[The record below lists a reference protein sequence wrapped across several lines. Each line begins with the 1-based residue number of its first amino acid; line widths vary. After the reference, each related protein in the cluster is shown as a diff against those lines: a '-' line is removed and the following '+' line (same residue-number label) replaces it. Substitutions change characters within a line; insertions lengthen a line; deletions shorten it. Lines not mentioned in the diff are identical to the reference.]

1 MHLGLMIRRLS
12 GKYFKNVFLE
22 DATDILIKSWSC
34 DTSKQY
40 LPHNLR
46 WCDFCSSQNVN
57 PFNASIN
64 DDAEFPTYFFP
75 YFLLFRA

>member
-1 MHLGLMIRRLS
+1 MHLGLMICRLS

-34 DTSKQY
+34 DTAKQY

-46 WCDFCSSQNVN
+46 
-57 PFNASIN
+57 
-64 DDAEFPTYFFP
+64 
-75 YFLLFRA
+75 